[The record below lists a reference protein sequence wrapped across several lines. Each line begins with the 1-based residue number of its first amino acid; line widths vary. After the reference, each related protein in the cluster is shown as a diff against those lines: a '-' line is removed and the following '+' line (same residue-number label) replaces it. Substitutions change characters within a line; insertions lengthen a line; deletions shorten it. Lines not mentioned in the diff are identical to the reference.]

1 MGVILNHETKSLI
14 NLVSNLAFSLAIPIY
29 ILNSKTLPLSPEMK
43 LVIAIAF
50 PLFYGA
56 FEWWQTKKHNM
67 LSLFGL
73 INVIV
78 TGGFGLLMLEGSWF
92 SIKEASFPLLV
103 GLFVLVSGMKKKPL
117 FGKMM
122 MAPEVFDINKL
133 DEKLKLTNSQS
144 EFDKLILNS
153 NHFLSLSFFISA
165 ILNYVIARKTFLPI
179 NEALSAEQKANILNE
194 QIALMHQ
201 RGFIGIALP
210 SMIMLLGLLFYYF
223 KQVEKI
229 TGASIDTFFHSP
241 VKKD

>member
-1 MGVILNHETKSLI
+1 MNHETKSLM
-14 NLVSNLAFSLAIPIY
+14 NLVGNLAFSLAIPIY
-29 ILNSKTLPLSPEMK
+29 ILNSKSLPLSPEMK
-43 LVIAIAF
+43 LVLAIAF

-78 TGGFGLLMLEGSWF
+78 TGGFGLLKLEGSWF
-92 SIKEASFPLLV
+92 SIKEASFPLLI
-103 GLFVLVSGMKKKPL
+103 GIFVLISGMRKNPL

-122 MAPEVFDINKL
+122 MSPEVFDIDKL
-133 DEKLKLTNSQS
+133 DETLKLKNSQN
-144 EFDKLILNS
+144 EFNQLIITS
-153 NHFLSLSFFISA
+153 NHFLSFSFFISA
-165 ILNYVIARKTFLPI
+165 LLNFIIAKKTFLPI
-179 NEALSAEQKANILNE
+179 NAALSAEQKADILNE

-229 TGASIDTFFHSP
+229 TGASIETFFHSSA
-241 VKKD
+241 KKD